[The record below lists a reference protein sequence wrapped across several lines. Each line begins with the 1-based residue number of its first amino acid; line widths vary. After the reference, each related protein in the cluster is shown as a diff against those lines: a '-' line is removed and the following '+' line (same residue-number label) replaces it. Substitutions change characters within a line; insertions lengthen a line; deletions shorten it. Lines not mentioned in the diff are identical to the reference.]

1 MPSKHARLSAS
12 SCFRWYNCP
21 GSVKLSEQCAD
32 PGSSTYADEGTLA
45 HSVAELKLR
54 MMTGEISPKQYE
66 KELAKL
72 QKSEYWCGEMDEATT
87 FYADTVIEH
96 LAAAGKDAELM
107 IEQQFSLAKWVP
119 EGFGTSDAVVI
130 GGNKIEVI
138 DLKYGK
144 GIKIDAENNLQLR
157 LYALGTADLF
167 GDLYEF
173 DTVETTIIQPR
184 LDHVSTDSVLLDDLM
199 QWAEFELKPVAQEA
213 MDGSDR
219 TACGEWCRFCPAKA
233 VCRKRAEYNLEL
245 AKDDFKAPP
254 LLTNEEIGEVLR
266 RAEELAKWVSDV
278 SAYAL
283 EQALAGEHYDGWKLV
298 EGRANRKYAD
308 DLKVA
313 EKLKEAG
320 FDEAILYERKLYG
333 ITAME
338 KIVGKKK
345 LAETLGDLL
354 IKPAGKPVLVPESD
368 KREAINTAESAKAD
382 FDNNTNN
389 EDADALPF
397 N

>member
-1 MPSKHARLSAS
+1 MPSKHAKLSAS

-21 GSVKLSEQCAD
+21 GSVKLAEQCAD
-32 PGSSTYADEGTLA
+32 PGSSSYADEGTLA

-54 MMTGEISPKQYE
+54 MMIGEVSPKQYE

-72 QKSEYWCGEMDEATT
+72 QKSEYWSGEMDEATT

-96 LAAAGKDAELM
+96 LAVAGEDAELM

-130 GGNKIEVI
+130 GGNKIEII

-184 LDHVSTDSVLLDDLM
+184 LDHVSTDSMYLDDLM

-219 TACGEWCRFCPAKA
+219 TACGDWCRWCPAKA
-233 VCRKRAEYNLEL
+233 ICRKRAEYNLEV

-254 LLTNEEIGEVLR
+254 LLTDEEIGEILI
-266 RAEELAKWVSDV
+266 RADEVKKWVEDIQ
-278 SAYAL
+278 AFAL
-283 EQALAGEHYDGWKLV
+283 EQALAGKHYDGWKLV
-298 EGRANRKYAD
+298 EGRSIRKYAD

-313 EKLKEAG
+313 EKLVAAG
-320 FDEAILYERKLYG
+320 YDEAMLYERKLYG

-345 LAETLGDLL
+345 LTTTLGDLL

-368 KREAINTAESAKAD
+368 KRETINTTEAAKAD
-382 FDNNTNN
+382 FNNTD
-389 EDADALPF
+389 EDAEALPF